1 VKHLLAYFRNSTVR
15 KKLIITYLIVIIIPI
30 LALGIYAY
38 QSSKGYLKKQ
48 LMIGMNHTVSQTAL
62 NLDQKMEKSGNFISF
77 MVFNPIVKKVT
88 GSELPDILSYTKELN
103 DNIEPTIWYYINI
116 NREMKDVL
124 FYSDYTGKQI
134 GNFIYPSEAVRNT
147 AWYEEAKKVSKTQW
161 YYDQQQQVLFATHNI
176 QKSDNTTFAGVLYV
190 KIDYDKMF
198 EKLDQVYDGE
208 YGILITDSK
217 QKVIY
222 AGEAAS
228 SLSEKAIGD
237 IAAQADGQFRMQG
250 KEYLMTRS
258 SLMNSGWTFTYFMP
272 TTSMIV
278 DTKDILKATA
288 SIILICM
295 LVLLC
300 IIWLFSR
307 TLVRPIH
314 ALKKKISIVENGN
327 FDVPIV
333 ANATDEIGQLTQ
345 SFADMVKKVQDSIQE
360 AVQARMLEKEAE
372 LKALQ
377 AQISPHF
384 LYNTLSIINWK
395 AVQRD
400 AMDISVVANAL
411 SKFYRTSL
419 NKGNHLIRIR
429 DEIGNI
435 QAYLAIQLIMHDDE
449 FEVIYE
455 IDEAAY
461 DCETVNFI
469 LQPIVENAII
479 HGLDEKEEGSKL
491 LRIGVE
497 FVGDEIHFIVQDNG
511 KGMEAAVQDH
521 LLHADGGGY
530 GLRNVQERIRLYFGG
545 DYGLTVESELG
556 IGTTVR
562 VVIPM
567 KRK

>member
-1 VKHLLAYFRNSTVR
+1 
-15 KKLIITYLIVIIIPI
+15 
-30 LALGIYAY
+30 
-38 QSSKGYLKKQ
+38 
-48 LMIGMNHTVSQTAL
+48 
-62 NLDQKMEKSGNFISF
+62 
-77 MVFNPIVKKVT
+77 
-88 GSELPDILSYTKELN
+88 
-103 DNIEPTIWYYINI
+103 
-116 NREMKDVL
+116 
-124 FYSDYTGKQI
+124 
-134 GNFIYPSEAVRNT
+134 
-147 AWYEEAKKVSKTQW
+147 
-161 YYDQQQQVLFATHNI
+161 
-176 QKSDNTTFAGVLYV
+176 
-190 KIDYDKMF
+190 
-198 EKLDQVYDGE
+198 
-208 YGILITDSK
+208 
-217 QKVIY
+217 
-222 AGEAAS
+222 
-228 SLSEKAIGD
+228 
-237 IAAQADGQFRMQG
+237 
-250 KEYLMTRS
+250 
-258 SLMNSGWTFTYFMP
+258 
-272 TTSMIV
+272 
-278 DTKDILKATA
+278 
-288 SIILICM
+288 
-295 LVLLC
+295 
-300 IIWLFSR
+300 
-307 TLVRPIH
+307 
-314 ALKKKISIVENGN
+314 VENGN

-461 DCETVNFI
+461 ACETVNFI

-497 FVGDEIHFIVQDNG
+497 FVGDEIHFTVQDNG
-511 KGMEAAVQDH
+511 KGMDVAVQDR
-521 LLHADGGGY
+521 LLHAEGGGY

-545 DYGLTVESELG
+545 NYGLTVESKLG

>member
-15 KKLIITYLIVIIIPI
+15 KKLIITYLVVIIIPI

-62 NLDQKMEKSGNFISF
+62 NLDQMMEKSGNFISF

-198 EKLDQVYDGE
+198 EKLDQVYNGE

-217 QKVIY
+217 QQVIY

-228 SLSEKAIGD
+228 SLSEKARGD
-237 IAAQADGQFRMQG
+237 IAGQAEGQFRMQG

-314 ALKKKISIVENGN
+314 ALKKKS
-327 FDVPIV
+327 
-333 ANATDEIGQLTQ
+333 A
-345 SFADMVKKVQDSIQE
+345 SWRMV
-360 AVQARMLEKEAE
+360 
-372 LKALQ
+372 
-377 AQISPHF
+377 
-384 LYNTLSIINWK
+384 
-395 AVQRD
+395 
-400 AMDISVVANAL
+400 
-411 SKFYRTSL
+411 TSMC
-419 NKGNHLIRIR
+419 R
-429 DEIGNI
+429 
-435 QAYLAIQLIMHDDE
+435 
-449 FEVIYE
+449 
-455 IDEAAY
+455 
-461 DCETVNFI
+461 
-469 LQPIVENAII
+469 
-479 HGLDEKEEGSKL
+479 
-491 LRIGVE
+491 
-497 FVGDEIHFIVQDNG
+497 
-511 KGMEAAVQDH
+511 
-521 LLHADGGGY
+521 
-530 GLRNVQERIRLYFGG
+530 
-545 DYGLTVESELG
+545 
-556 IGTTVR
+556 
-562 VVIPM
+562 
-567 KRK
+567 